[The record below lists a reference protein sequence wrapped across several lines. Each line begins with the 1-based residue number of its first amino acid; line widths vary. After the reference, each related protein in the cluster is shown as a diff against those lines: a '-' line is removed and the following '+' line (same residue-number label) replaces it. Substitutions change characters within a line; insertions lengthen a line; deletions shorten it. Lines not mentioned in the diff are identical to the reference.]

1 MFLAK
6 TSDRQL
12 VHDFSLLTITSM
24 VYRKR
29 ASIRLRFLGPW
40 SQRWM
45 LEEMFGTS
53 KGSSAEGAA
62 WQAALRLEAAK
73 CPGGG
78 GGASALSTDIFKCF
92 DQLPRQLIFELGIRG
107 RPPYH
112 ACLVFLLPTHE
123 SIQ

>member
-40 SQRWM
+40 SHRWI

-78 GGASALSTDIFKCF
+78 GASALSTDIFKCF

-107 RPPYH
+107 RPPIMLAWYS
-112 ACLVFLLPTHE
+112 LLPTHE
-123 SIQ
+123 RIQ